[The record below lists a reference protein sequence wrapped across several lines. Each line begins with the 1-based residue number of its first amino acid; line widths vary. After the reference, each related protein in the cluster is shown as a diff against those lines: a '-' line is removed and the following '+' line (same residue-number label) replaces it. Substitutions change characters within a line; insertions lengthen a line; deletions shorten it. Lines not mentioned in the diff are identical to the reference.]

1 MRLIKSLI
9 LIGTISILCLFSFVF
24 VGADEGGYHI
34 DNYKFEGTYHK
45 NNTVSV
51 KETIDVDF
59 YASRHGIYRYIP
71 LFMSVKR
78 DVGKGEKEVLKY
90 QNEVKD
96 VDVKNWDYTTE
107 TKDNNYDIR
116 IGSRHEYV
124 DGKQTYEITYTLVM
138 PDDRVDTG
146 DLIFYSVLGADW
158 NVDIKNFE
166 FDMKFDEALT
176 DEEKQGFTIYS
187 GSFGE
192 EGNALDVDY
201 NVTNDEVT
209 GSAQD
214 IGPRQAITLYCPV
227 HEGYFVGAKT
237 ISKTIPMILL
247 ILACAL
253 TLLILLYE
261 LIKKQKKPVQTVEFY
276 PPEGMSSAEVGVIVD
291 EIADDVDLI
300 SLIPW
305 WGEKGYLVI
314 EEVPDSKGRGG
325 EHCSLRLHKKQDLP
339 ADAPMYQRQL
349 FDGLFVTNPRDLSNL
364 PRSFSEVFGS
374 AKQSL
379 NAEFRGPK
387 QLSTGKF
394 KSGLLL
400 FLMCAAYFGAVA
412 TSSVVSLKENL
423 IFGAVS
429 AGAMFVLGVMRL
441 ITHGQDT
448 VRTKGKW
455 TVYIV
460 IGLILFGVAAGSLLF
475 ATYDG
480 QTFFSWI
487 IYLAV
492 LAVMLIVSIFVG
504 RLVVPTAYKL
514 ENLGK
519 ILGLKQFI
527 KTAEIEKL
535 NMLIDEDP
543 EYFFN
548 ILPYAMVFGLSD
560 HWSKQFKRL
569 KIKPPSWYICYDM
582 MYFNAFY
589 FHSMLWMGLQQPI
602 QHLRTEAMVQAA
614 ASAASSG
621 FSGGGGGGGG
631 GGSW

>member
-1 MRLIKSLI
+1 MRLIKGLF

-24 VGADEGGYHI
+24 VGADDGGYQI

-78 DVGKGEKEVLKY
+78 DVGKGEKKVLKY
-90 QNEVKD
+90 QNDVKD
-96 VDVKNWDYTTE
+96 VNVKDWNYTTE

-116 IGSRHEYV
+116 IGSKHEYV
-124 DGKQTYEITYTLVM
+124 DGKQTYKITYTLVM
-138 PDDRVDTG
+138 PDDRVKTG

-158 NVDIKNFE
+158 SVDIKNFE

-176 DEEKQGFTIYS
+176 DQEKSGFKIYS
-187 GSFGE
+187 GAFGK
-192 EGNALDVDY
+192 EGNALGVDY
-201 NVTNDEVT
+201 DLTNNEVT

-214 IGPRQAITLYCPV
+214 IGPRQAITIYCPV
-227 HEGYFVGAKT
+227 HEGYFVGAKK

-247 ILACAL
+247 IVAAVL
-253 TLLILLYE
+253 TLLILIYE
-261 LIKKQKKPVQTVEFY
+261 LIKRQKKAVQTVEFY

-291 EIADDVDLI
+291 EMVDDVDLI

-314 EEVPDSKGRGG
+314 EEVPDKKGRGG

-339 ADAPMYQRQL
+339 ADAPIYQRQL
-349 FDGLFVTNPRDLSNL
+349 FDGLFATNPRDLKDL
-364 PRSFSEVFGS
+364 PRSFSDVFGS
-374 AKQSL
+374 AKSSL
-379 NAEFRGPK
+379 GNEFRGPK

-429 AGAMFVLGVMRL
+429 AIAMLVLGVMRL
-441 ITHGQDT
+441 ITHRQDT

-455 TVYIV
+455 TIYIMV
-460 IGLILFGVAAGSLLF
+460 GVLLFGVAVGALLL
-475 ATYDG
+475 ATGDG
-480 QTFFSWI
+480 QTFFSMI

-492 LAVMLIVSIFVG
+492 LVVMLIVS
-504 RLVVPTAYKL
+504 K
-514 ENLGK
+514 
-519 ILGLKQFI
+519 
-527 KTAEIEKL
+527 
-535 NMLIDEDP
+535 
-543 EYFFN
+543 
-548 ILPYAMVFGLSD
+548 
-560 HWSKQFKRL
+560 
-569 KIKPPSWYICYDM
+569 
-582 MYFNAFY
+582 
-589 FHSMLWMGLQQPI
+589 
-602 QHLRTEAMVQAA
+602 
-614 ASAASSG
+614 SAH
-621 FSGGGGGGGG
+621 
-631 GGSW
+631 